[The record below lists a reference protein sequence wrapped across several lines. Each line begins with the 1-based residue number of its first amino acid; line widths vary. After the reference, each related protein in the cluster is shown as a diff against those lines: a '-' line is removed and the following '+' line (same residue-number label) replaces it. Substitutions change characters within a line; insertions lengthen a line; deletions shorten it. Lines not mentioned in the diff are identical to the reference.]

1 MQNARLEESQVGIKN
16 VGRNNNLRYAD
27 DITLMAGSE
36 EDLKSFLMRVKEESE
51 NGLNSTSKA
60 SVIKASGPIISW
72 QIDGEKVQKVTD
84 FVDTDMGIN
93 KHRYKHLYWNRKW

>member
-36 EDLKSFLMRVKEESE
+36 EDLKSFLMRVKEESKKA
-51 NGLNSTSKA
+51 GLKLNIQKAKIMASSHITSCK
-60 SVIKASGPIISW
+60 
-72 QIDGEKVQKVTD
+72 
-84 FVDTDMGIN
+84 
-93 KHRYKHLYWNRKW
+93 